1 MVIWI
6 IGKSGSGKTYL
17 AKFLKKKIRYKNIK
31 WIDRDKFR
39 LKYSRD
45 LGYSKEDREKNSER
59 ISKLC
64 KKYENK
70 NYLVICSILS
80 IFRTHQKKNRDLYKK
95 YFQIYIKCDSKKLAL
110 RNNKKIYS
118 KKKYVVGKD
127 ISFPEPFKSDF
138 IITNT
143 FKPIFLIKAEKIIKK
158 INEKI

>member
-31 WIDRDKFR
+31 WIDGDKFR
-39 LKYSRD
+39 LKYSKD
-45 LGYSKEDREKNSER
+45 LGYSKKDREINSKR
-59 ISKLC
+59 ISKMC
-64 KKYENK
+64 KTYENK
-70 NYLVICSILS
+70 KYLVICSILS
-80 IFRTHQKKNRDLYKK
+80 IFRAHQKNNRDLFEK
-95 YFQIYIKCDSKKLAL
+95 YIQIYIKCDSKKLVL

-118 KKKYVVGKD
+118 KNKFVVGKD
-127 ISFPEPFKSDF
+127 IFFPKPFKSDF

-143 FKPIFLIKAEKIIKK
+143 FKPIFLIKAKKIISK